1 MSRTDLWTQRA
12 KERVGETEKVT
23 LTYIIIMCKIDK
35 SWETAMKQGDAS
47 LVLCDDLKGQ
57 DGDKG
62 LSGREVQEGED
73 LCILMADSCCC
84 LAETNTMS

>member
-47 LVLCDDLKGQ
+47 LAVCYDLAGW
-57 DGDKG
+57 DGSREG
-62 LSGREVQEGED
+62 GSRGRGY
-73 LCILMADSCCC
+73 IH
-84 LAETNTMS
+84 NYG